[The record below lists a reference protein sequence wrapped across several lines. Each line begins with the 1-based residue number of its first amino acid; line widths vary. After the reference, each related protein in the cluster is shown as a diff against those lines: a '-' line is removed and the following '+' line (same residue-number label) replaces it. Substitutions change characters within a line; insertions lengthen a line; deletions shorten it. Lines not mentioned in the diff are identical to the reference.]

1 MQLTVFAMERQK
13 KKRKKKK
20 KKKKTENPEKLFI
33 QVYLLSSM
41 RLLKH

>member
-13 KKRKKKK
+13 KKRKKK